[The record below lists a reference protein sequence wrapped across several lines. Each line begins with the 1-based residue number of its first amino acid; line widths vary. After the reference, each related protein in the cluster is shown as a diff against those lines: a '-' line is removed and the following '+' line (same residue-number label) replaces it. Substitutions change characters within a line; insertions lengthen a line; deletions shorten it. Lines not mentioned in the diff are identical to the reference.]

1 VTVAEPTVAP
11 ESGSPRRGRDL
22 LGWFRSPLKTFLVL
36 AIAAGVYLV
45 CVVPHF
51 AGIDEPAHFYRSYQ
65 ISTGTFLP
73 EKEGSKGFGGAC
85 IPRDVIRAQRADS
98 RVFAAHNLQG
108 LIDPETGKQIVY
120 DPGPIQACPTDPSE
134 GFITFSTFPSFVPYL
149 PQAASVFVTRNL
161 GLDTDAM
168 LIIARFVVLAMYVA
182 LVAVA
187 IARSPRSKW
196 ALAAVGL
203 VPVAVFQSAS
213 SISHDAFTTAIALV
227 VVSSALRALDP
238 PEGTST
244 RALVIEAVLLS
255 AVLGSV
261 KPVYVV
267 IAGLY
272 LLPLLGPKRAEA
284 SEGVVGAPRR
294 TDRWPLVFAPVVGV
308 VATVLWNL
316 SAGDVWKTDA
326 GYFNIAVDDV
336 TQKHELLHRPWDF
349 GVDLV
354 RAGYHELWH
363 WVTQPFTV
371 GPSVTSGPAI
381 LAILCVVIYAVSSL
395 QRARAEAPAPLGWLQ
410 RVLILLAFL
419 IGVVLI
425 GAANYIYWTPP
436 GLDRVEGIQPRYFVP
451 LLVLLP
457 VAIGSLPWKWA
468 DTARARVPIPVL
480 LAPTLVAFC
489 AIVTFRMY

>member
-1 VTVAEPTVAP
+1 MTVAEADAAP
-11 ESGSPRRGRDL
+11 AAGRPRRGRDL

-98 RVFAAHNLQG
+98 SVYSAHLLQG
-108 LIDPETGKQIVY
+108 LVDPETGKPIVY
-120 DPGPIQACPTDPSE
+120 APGPIKACPTDPSE
-134 GFITFSTFPSFVPYL
+134 GFVTFSTFPSFVPYL

-168 LIIARFVVLAMYVA
+168 LIVARFVVLAMYVA

-203 VPVAVFQSAS
+203 VPVAVYQSAS

-244 RALVIEAVLLS
+244 RALVIEAILLS

-261 KPVYVV
+261 KPMYVV
-267 IAGLY
+267 IAGVVPAAAARLEASGRERGSGRGAPSHRPLAARVRADRRRGGDGAVERVRRRRVEDRRR
-272 LLPLLGPKRAEA
+272 LLLHQGRRRHAEA
-284 SEGVVGAPRR
+284 RAAAPALGLRRRPRAHGLPPALALGAPAVHRR
-294 TDRWPLVFAPVVGV
+294 PERHRRSGDPRGAVRRDLRGVV
-308 VATVLWNL
+308 VATRARG
-316 SAGDVWKTDA
+316 SAGA
-326 GYFNIAVDDV
+326 A
-336 TQKHELLHRPWDF
+336 R
-349 GVDLV
+349 
-354 RAGYHELWH
+354 
-363 WVTQPFTV
+363 
-371 GPSVTSGPAI
+371 
-381 LAILCVVIYAVSSL
+381 VVA
-395 QRARAEAPAPLGWLQ
+395 ARA
-410 RVLILLAFL
+410 
-419 IGVVLI
+419 
-425 GAANYIYWTPP
+425 
-436 GLDRVEGIQPRYFVP
+436 
-451 LLVLLP
+451 
-457 VAIGSLPWKWA
+457 
-468 DTARARVPIPVL
+468 
-480 LAPTLVAFC
+480 
-489 AIVTFRMY
+489 

>member
-11 ESGSPRRGRDL
+11 ESGSPRRRGRDP
-22 LGWFRSPLKTFLVL
+22 LGWFRNPLTTFLLL

-65 ISTGTFLP
+65 ISTGKFLP

-98 RVFAAHNLQG
+98 RVYAEHQLQG
-108 LIDPETGKQIVY
+108 VVDAETGKPIVY
-120 DPGPIQACPTDPSE
+120 APGPIQPCPTDPSE
-134 GFITFSTFPSFVPYL
+134 GFVTFSTFPSFVPYL

-161 GLDTDAM
+161 GADTDTT
-168 LIIARFVVLAMYVA
+168 LVIARFVVLAMYVSI
-182 LVAVA
+182 VGVA

-196 ALAAVGL
+196 ALAVAGL
-203 VPVAVFQSAS
+203 VPVAVYQSAS
-213 SISHDAFTTAIALV
+213 SISHDAFTTAIALL

-244 RALVIEAVLLS
+244 RALVIEALILSVL
-255 AVLGSV
+255 LGSV
-261 KPVYVV
+261 KPMYVV

-272 LLPLLGPKRAEA
+272 LLPLLGAR
-284 SEGVVGAPRR
+284 RR
-294 TDRWPLVFAPVVGV
+294 TDRWPLVFAPVLGV
-308 VATVLWNL
+308 LVSMLWNA

-326 GYFNIAVDDV
+326 GYFFINVDDV
-336 TQKHELLHRPWDF
+336 TQKHELLHSPWDF

-354 RAGYHELWH
+354 RTGYHELWH

-371 GPSVTSGPAI
+371 GPSVTAGPGI
-381 LAILCVVIYAVSSL
+381 LAILCVAIYVVSSV
-395 QRARAEAPAPLGWLQ
+395 QRARREAPVPLGWLQ
-410 RVLILLAFL
+410 RGLILLAFL

-436 GLDRVEGIQPRYFVP
+436 GLDRVEGIQPRYFMP

-468 DTARARVPIPVL
+468 DTARARVPVPLL

>member
-11 ESGSPRRGRDL
+11 EAEAPRRGRDR
-22 LGWFRSPLKTFLVL
+22 LGWFRDPLKTFLVL
-36 AIAAGVYLV
+36 AVAAGVYLV

-65 ISTGTFLP
+65 ISTGKFLP

-98 RVFAAHNLQG
+98 RVYAEHQLKGVVDA
-108 LIDPETGKQIVY
+108 ETGKPIVY
-120 DPGPIQACPTDPSE
+120 APGPIQPCPTDPSE
-134 GFITFSTFPSFVPYL
+134 GFVTFSTFPSFVPYL

-161 GLDTDAM
+161 GADTDTT
-168 LIIARFVVLAMYVA
+168 LVIARFVVLAMYVSI
-182 LVAVA
+182 VGVA

-196 ALAAVGL
+196 ALAVSGL
-203 VPVAVFQSAS
+203 VPVAVYQSAS

-244 RALVIEAVLLS
+244 RALVIEALILS
-255 AVLGSV
+255 ALLGSV
-261 KPVYVV
+261 KPMYVV

-272 LLPLLGPKRAEA
+272 LLPLLGAR
-284 SEGVVGAPRR
+284 RR
-294 TDRWPLVFAPVVGV
+294 TDRWPLVFAPVLGV
-308 VATVLWNL
+308 LVSALWNA

-326 GYFNIAVDDV
+326 GYFFIKVDDV
-336 TQKHELLHRPWDF
+336 TQKHELLHSPWDF

-354 RAGYHELWH
+354 RTGYHELWH

-371 GPSVTSGPAI
+371 GSSVTAGPGI
-381 LAILCVVIYAVSSL
+381 LAVLCVAIYVVSSV
-395 QRARAEAPAPLGWLQ
+395 QRARREAPAPLGWLQ
-410 RVLILLAFL
+410 RALILLAF
-419 IGVVLI
+419 IVGVVLI

-436 GLDRVEGIQPRYFVP
+436 GLDRVEGIQPRYFMP

-457 VAIGSLPWKWA
+457 VAVGSLPWKWA
-468 DTARARVPIPVL
+468 DTARARVPIPLL
-480 LAPTLVAFC
+480 LAPTLVVFC

>member
-1 VTVAEPTVAP
+1 VTLAESTVAP
-11 ESGSPRRGRDL
+11 DSGSPRRGRDV
-22 LGWFRSPLKTFLVL
+22 LGWFRSPLRTFLVL

-51 AGIDEPAHFYRSYQ
+51 GGIDEPAHFYRSYQ

-98 RVFAAHNLQG
+98 RAYAEHQLRGVVDA
-108 LIDPETGKQIVY
+108 ETGKPIVY
-120 DPGPIQACPTDPSE
+120 DPGPIQPCPTDPSE
-134 GFITFSTFPSFVPYL
+134 GFVTFSTFPSFVPYL
-149 PQAASVFVTRNL
+149 PQAASVFVARNL

-168 LIIARFVVLAMYVA
+168 LIVARFVVLAMYVA
-182 LVAVA
+182 VVGVA
-187 IARSPRSKW
+187 IARSPRSRW

-203 VPVAVFQSAS
+203 VPVAVYQSAS
-213 SISHDAFTTAIALV
+213 SISHDAFTTAIALL

-244 RALVIEAVLLS
+244 RALVLEALLLS

-261 KPVYVV
+261 KPMYVV
-267 IAGLY
+267 IAALY
-272 LLPLLGPKRAEA
+272 LLPLLGA
-284 SEGVVGAPRR
+284 RR
-294 TDRWPLVFAPVVGV
+294 RVERWPLVFAPVVGV
-308 VATVLWNL
+308 VVSVLWNA

-326 GYFNIAVDDV
+326 GYFFIKVDDV
-336 TQKHELLHRPWDF
+336 TQKHELLHRPWEF

-354 RAGYHELWH
+354 RTGYHQLWH
-363 WVTQPFTV
+363 WVHQPFTV
-371 GPSVTSGPAI
+371 GPSVTSGPAL
-381 LAILCVVIYAVSSL
+381 LAVLCVVIYAVSSL
-395 QRARAEAPAPLGWLQ
+395 QRARAEAPESLGWLQ
-410 RVLILLAFL
+410 RGLILLAFL
-419 IGVVLI
+419 AGVVLI

-436 GLDRVEGIQPRYFVP
+436 GLDRVEGIQPRYFMP

-457 VAIGSLPWKWA
+457 VAVGALPWRWA
-468 DTARARVPIPVL
+468 DTERARVPIPVL
-480 LAPTLVAFC
+480 LAPTLVVFC